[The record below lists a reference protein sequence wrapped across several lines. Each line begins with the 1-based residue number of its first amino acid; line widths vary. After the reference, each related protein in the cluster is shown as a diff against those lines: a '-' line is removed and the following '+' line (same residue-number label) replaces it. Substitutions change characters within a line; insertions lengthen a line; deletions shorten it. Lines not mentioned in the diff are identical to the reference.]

1 MPDASV
7 MARETIT
14 LAGIEL
20 ELHEGGE
27 GPPLL
32 FLHGASGFTPDPPYV
47 GLLAQRRRLIAPS
60 HPGFGASGLPLW
72 LDTVD
77 DIAHL
82 YLELMDRRG
91 LGRVDV
97 VGTSL
102 GGWLAAEI
110 ATKVPERIGKLA
122 LVGPVGVKLGPA
134 DKLDIPD
141 IFAMAQDKV
150 VRLIYHDV
158 DKGKLDYSKMTDEQ
172 LTVIARN
179 RETTALLTWEP
190 WMHNP
195 KLRHRLHRIASPTL
209 FIRGASDGLVSADYV
224 DGYAKLIPG
233 CASDDDRGGG
243 TRPAT
248 GAAGRIRARAAR
260 LPGRRSTSGRD
271 AMRAWHF
278 SETAYPY
285 LPPVEEYESIRVSL
299 PNRIYD
305 PKKGAA
311 LYDRYIEE
319 WQIAE
324 EEGVEIM
331 LNEHHQTA
339 TCVDPAAPLLLAA
352 LARVTKKARLLILG
366 NPIAN
371 RRQPVRVAEEMALVD
386 MLSHGRLEAGF
397 VRGVPYEI
405 SAGNSNPVRTN
416 ERFAEALDLII
427 KAWTSHDGPFSH
439 EGRFF
444 HHRQINIW
452 PRPFQSPHPPVWIST
467 TTPAGSQRVGAQGF
481 VQATFLTGYD
491 GTRRVYDAYRRGWR
505 EAGRGEAVPI
515 DRLAYAAL
523 VYVGDNEADARAG
536 AEKILWYIR
545 ANKVPPHFAFPPGY
559 APPAAFAHV
568 MRGDT
573 GDQHRNFSA
582 QATVESTIN
591 AGLMMAGTPDQVY
604 AQVRKMYD
612 HVGGFGHLLIMGQ
625 AGFLEHDETVRS
637 IRNFARHVYPRLK
650 AEMPDSTV
658 SGFSMAPAAAAS

>member
-1 MPDASV
+1 
-7 MARETIT
+7 
-14 LAGIEL
+14 
-20 ELHEGGE
+20 
-27 GPPLL
+27 
-32 FLHGASGFTPDPPYV
+32 
-47 GLLAQRRRLIAPS
+47 
-60 HPGFGASGLPLW
+60 
-72 LDTVD
+72 
-77 DIAHL
+77 
-82 YLELMDRRG
+82 
-91 LGRVDV
+91 
-97 VGTSL
+97 
-102 GGWLAAEI
+102 
-110 ATKVPERIGKLA
+110 
-122 LVGPVGVKLGPA
+122 
-134 DKLDIPD
+134 
-141 IFAMAQDKV
+141 
-150 VRLIYHDV
+150 
-158 DKGKLDYSKMTDEQ
+158 
-172 LTVIARN
+172 
-179 RETTALLTWEP
+179 
-190 WMHNP
+190 
-195 KLRHRLHRIASPTL
+195 
-209 FIRGASDGLVSADYV
+209 
-224 DGYAKLIPG
+224 
-233 CASDDDRGGG
+233 
-243 TRPAT
+243 
-248 GAAGRIRARAAR
+248 
-260 LPGRRSTSGRD
+260 
-271 AMRAWHF
+271 MRAWHF

-559 APPAAFAHV
+559 APPAAFAQI